1 MSVGET
7 QEGVDLL
14 EVVSGLPGVS
24 FLALRR
30 VACMDPL
37 RAVSLVLP
45 RVVYMDQLEIVSL
58 VLHQGVC
65 SIGIAAQEIR
75 Y

>member
-1 MSVGET
+1 M
-7 QEGVDLL
+7 DLL
-14 EVVSGLPGVS
+14 EVVSSLPGVS

-30 VACMDPL
+30 VACMDL
-37 RAVSLVLP
+37 LEAVSLVLP
-45 RVVYMDQLEIVSL
+45 PVVCKDPPGIISL